1 MVRIALF
8 TDEPVLVRGLSELL
22 SKQDGFEIVAVWE
35 DAAALPRF
43 VAGNK
48 PNLLLLDG
56 GSYMTLG
63 LLASLRAAAPDCRIV
78 IWARAIPVEM
88 VYQSIE
94 LGVRG
99 ILHKTLPS
107 ELIPEYLR
115 RIAAG
120 QLCFDETLAAESPA
134 LERVELTNRESQLLT
149 LLARGMKN
157 KEIASAL
164 SITEGTVKVYL
175 SRLFQKTGVKDRYE
189 LALCGVRNLNAIGSW
204 EEALSGETDPSV
216 VVGRGGEP
224 ARQLPRALA
233 LHRNPG

>member
-8 TDEPVLVRGLSELL
+8 SDEPVLIRGVSALL
-22 SKQDGFEIVAVWE
+22 STEDGFEIVATWE
-35 DAAALPRF
+35 DAVALPQL
-43 VAGNK
+43 VADNK

-63 LLASLRAAAPDCRIV
+63 LLASLRKAAPDCRIV
-78 IWARAIPVEM
+78 IWVRVIPIEM

-107 ELIPEYLR
+107 ELMPEYLR

-120 QLCFDETLAAESPA
+120 ELCFDETLASESPA
-134 LERVELTNRESQLLT
+134 LDKVELTNRESQLLT

-157 KEIASAL
+157 REIASAL

-175 SRLFQKTGVKDRYE
+175 SRMFQKTGVKDRYE

-204 EEALSGETDPSV
+204 EEALSGGTDLSII
-216 VVGRGGEP
+216 VGRRGEP

-233 LHRNPG
+233 LHRNPS